1 MSRVLT
7 TAFSNALSD
16 PLVRP
21 VLLFEGEFASGTV
34 RLWTGFG
41 DLSWDGKTWNGGGAL
56 LGVSPMEEVSGVV
69 AAGATVSLSGIPLD
83 LIQIVI
89 EEARQGLP
97 GRAWLG
103 LLNDAGQVIA
113 DPAQLFV
120 GRLDVPGID
129 ADGATAIISVSY
141 ENRLIDMDRPRQFR
155 YTDQSQRALFPND
168 AGFNFVTSLQEA
180 EIVWGRQ

>member
-1 MSRVLT
+1 MSRVLNPD
-7 TAFSNALSD
+7 FSAALAD
-16 PLVRP
+16 PNVKP
-21 VLLFEGEFASGTV
+21 VLLFEGEFASGVV

-41 DLSWDGKTWNGGGAL
+41 DLVWDGKTWSGGGSL

-69 AAGATVSLSGIPLD
+69 AAGATVSLAGVRPD
-83 LIQIVI
+83 LIQIAI
-89 EEARQGLP
+89 DEARQGLP
-97 GRAWLG
+97 GRAWFG

-120 GRLDVPGID
+120 GRLDVPNID
-129 ADGATAIISVSY
+129 ADGSSVVISVSY

-168 AGFNFVTSLQEA
+168 AGFNFVVGLQEA
-180 EIVWGRQ
+180 QITWGQQ